1 MLILDKNLIFDI
13 SCWALN
19 GKFLE
24 NFLLLIINYRHLNIP
39 TNVMKIRHILY
50 FSCWFFMNRLLIIDK
65 FDENWSRIGQFFSY
79 LMLIFDENLIFLVWG
94 WALNGQFQLSMKI
107 RAKLVHF
114 FSYFTLIFDENL
126 MLFCQKS
133 WKIGDNVFTF
143 HFFNFDFINFSF
155 FDWFFYEN
163 SMFLS
168 EKLENWWQYFHIS
181 FFSILIS

>member
-79 LMLIFDENLIFLVWG
+79 LMLIFDENLIFLVW
-94 WALNGQFQLSMKI
+94 ALNGQFQLSMKI

-114 FSYFTLIFDENL
+114 FHISRWFL
-126 MLFCQKS
+126 M
-133 WKIGDNVFTF
+133 KIWCCFVRKV
-143 HFFNFDFINFSF
+143 
-155 FDWFFYEN
+155 
-163 SMFLS
+163 
-168 EKLENWWQYFHIS
+168 EKLVTMFSHFI
-181 FFSILIS
+181 FSILIS